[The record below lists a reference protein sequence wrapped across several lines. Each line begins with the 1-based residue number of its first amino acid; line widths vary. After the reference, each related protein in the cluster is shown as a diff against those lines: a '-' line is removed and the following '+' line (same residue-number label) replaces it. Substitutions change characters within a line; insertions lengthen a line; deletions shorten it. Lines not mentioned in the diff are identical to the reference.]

1 MIRKVV
7 SVSNIEPDKD
17 SLLKVCHFGKVEGIE
32 MAGAASYSPVIQNF
46 SYILYCTMEIM
57 VQTDMAMCIAIL
69 HEYMGGEDG
78 VSTQSKTPTRDNVKY
93 FPDVAN

>member
-1 MIRKVV
+1 MIRKVL

-32 MAGAASYSPVIQNF
+32 MAGAASYSPVIQNC
-46 SYILYCTMEIM
+46 SYIRMEIM

>member
-1 MIRKVV
+1 M
-7 SVSNIEPDKD
+7 
-17 SLLKVCHFGKVEGIE
+17 GEGV
-32 MAGAASYSPVIQNF
+32 MW
-46 SYILYCTMEIM
+46 
-57 VQTDMAMCIAIL
+57 IAIL